1 MFFEDEKDIIKEGA
15 EIHIDEDGTVTWEDV
30 LSSDDDIIIDETDI
44 VKAPAKN
51 KTVRMVE
58 EHTSIQNVEE
68 DVNDQELIEILNEP
82 KKPKKK
88 AKVKKHTAPKAPEE
102 DFDLDSKLADAAL
115 DDDDDI
121 KPEKRSQ
128 KKDDGAKKSAPS
140 PILLVLLLVVLIAA
154 GVFYGS
160 QFLTQNEAVA
170 KASKAELDL
179 PKTPQREMNNITQE
193 QLEQRQQIAQQ
204 APQEQQPAPEV
215 PVVNEQQASEV
226 TAQEEEAKKEEEKI
240 EEKKQVVHLVPTGR
254 DNPFM
259 PIQKY
264 ATSSI
269 PDTAVMYDRSGIPK
283 PPDSYGEK
291 EKEVSDLM
299 SISVSGIMYDSVK
312 PSAIITHDDND
323 YFVQKGDKLDDYRIV
338 EIGKTYVMIAL
349 GQNVYKANIG
359 EEFKIDTK
367 QYGIAEYIPPKNGG
381 GKQYYSV
388 SDRGNYNKPQDRL
401 RYTSEDDI
409 TINARY

>member
-1 MFFEDEKDIIKEGA
+1 MKF
-15 EIHIDEDGTVTWEDV
+15 
-30 LSSDDDIIIDETDI
+30 
-44 VKAPAKN
+44 N
-51 KTVRMVE
+51 
-58 EHTSIQNVEE
+58 
-68 DVNDQELIEILNEP
+68 QELIEILNEP

-88 AKVKKHTAPKAPEE
+88 AKVKKHAAPKAPEE

-128 KKDDGAKKSAPS
+128 KKDDGAKKTAPS

-204 APQEQQPAPEV
+204 APLEQQPTPEV